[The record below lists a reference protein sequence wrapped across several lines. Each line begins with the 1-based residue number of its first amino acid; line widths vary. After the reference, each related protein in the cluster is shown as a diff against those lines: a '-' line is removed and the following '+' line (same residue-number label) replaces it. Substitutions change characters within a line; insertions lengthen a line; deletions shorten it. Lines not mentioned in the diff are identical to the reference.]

1 MVYEVETFKLIGLT
15 IFLYQKVD
23 YLELVKEKNMPE
35 KLINTRVGKSV
46 VKHPRR
52 FYVSNLKEIKGK
64 DIQVL
69 NREDNSD
76 KLPYFA
82 DVTADIPGHFKFE
95 PDTYKRCQLMS
106 ETHGGYLQF
115 FDYKSRKVLRIA
127 LNSHIYSPC
136 NISDSN

>member
-1 MVYEVETFKLIGLT
+1 MIYEVETFKLIGLT
-15 IFLYQKVD
+15 IFLYQEVD

-35 KLINTRVGKSV
+35 RLINTRVNKPV

-52 FYVSNLKEIKGK
+52 FYVSDLKEIQGK

-69 NREDNSD
+69 NREESSD

-82 DVTADIPGHFKFE
+82 DVTSDIPGYLNIE
-95 PDTYKRCQLMS
+95 PDTYKSCQLMA

-115 FDYKSRKVLRIA
+115 FDNKTEKILRIA
-127 LNSHIYSPC
+127 INSNTYSPLK
-136 NISDSN
+136 SK